1 MAQENP
7 TVGRFAPSPSGR
19 MHLGNAFSALI
30 AWLAVRSV
38 GGEMVLRQE
47 DLDPQR
53 CKREYADQIEADYR
67 WLGLDWDRGGSAGG
81 DAYYQ
86 SNRDEIY
93 AEAMETL
100 RQNHLIYPCF
110 CTRSQLHSVNA
121 PHLSDGTYVYPG
133 TCRNL
138 TEGERAAFRRAPAW
152 RVVVPDRVWTVEDR
166 IQGTYRCNLATECG
180 DMVVRRADGVYVY
193 QLAVTV
199 DDGEAG
205 VTEVVRGMDLLSS
218 APRQIYLQELFGFAH
233 PEYAHVPMLLAPDG
247 RRLSKRDRDLDLG
260 ILRQRLSREELLGM
274 LAFAAGLIDQEISVS
289 LKELTKEFSWK
300 KLSGDHI
307 FLDPTRLGNA
317 K

>member
-30 AWLAVRSV
+30 AWLAVRSA

-110 CTRSQLHSVNA
+110 CTRNQLHAASA
-121 PHLSDGTYVYPG
+121 PHATDGTTLYPG
-133 TCRNL
+133 TCRDL
-138 TEGERAAFRRAPAW
+138 TPAEQLERAKNRKPAM
-152 RVVVPDRVWTVEDR
+152 RVKVPDET
-166 IQGTYRCNLATECG
+166 
-180 DMVVRRADGVYVY
+180 
-193 QLAVTV
+193 
-199 DDGEAG
+199 
-205 VTEVVRGMDLLSS
+205 
-218 APRQIYLQELFGFAH
+218 
-233 PEYAHVPMLLAPDG
+233 
-247 RRLSKRDRDLDLG
+247 
-260 ILRQRLSREELLGM
+260 
-274 LAFAAGLIDQEISVS
+274 ISF
-289 LKELTKEFSWK
+289 T
-300 KLSGDHI
+300 DHI
-307 FLDPTRLGNA
+307 MGA
-317 K
+317 

>member
-86 SNRDEIY
+86 SNRNDIY

-100 RQNHLIYPCF
+100 RQNHLIYP
-110 CTRSQLHSVNA
+110 
-121 PHLSDGTYVYPG
+121 G

-138 TEGERAAFRRAPAW
+138 TPAEQTERAKTRKPAM
-152 RVVVPDRVWTVEDR
+152 RVKVPDER
-166 IQGTYRCNLATECG
+166 ISFTDHIMGAYHQNLAQACG
-180 DMVVRRADGVYVY
+180 DFILRRSDGVFAY
-193 QLAVTV
+193 QLAVVV
-199 DDGEAG
+199 DDALMG
-205 VTEVVRGMDLLSS
+205 VNQVVRGVDLLSS
-218 APRQIYLQELFGFAH
+218 TPRQIWLQQQLGFPQ
-233 PEYAHVPMLLAPDG
+233 PEYGHVPLLYGADG
-247 RRLSKRDRDLDLG
+247 HRLSKRQKDVDLG
-260 ILRQRLSREELLGM
+260 ALRQMGKRPEDIVGQ
-274 LAFAAGLIDQEISVS
+274 LACWAGLIDRPEPVQAR
-289 LKELTKEFSWK
+289 ELVAEFQWEK
-300 KLSGDHI
+300 IKREKI
-307 FLDPTRLGNA
+307 VVA
-317 K
+317 